1 MSQLIKKFTSG
12 GTSPASPEEDLKRQA
27 LQNSEHDNWRDAYA
41 EYSGKNG
48 SRKDRKEF
56 RKAWKSGENVR
67 ERVGA
72 ETYDQLRQ
80 QEELEQFG
88 TQGFESGS
96 NGEQNRFNRRFNRR
110 LRNGKLNLPTTP
122 ATPATPT
129 APVSQGQ
136 NSVIYPWNWD
146 TYQIKPRGG
155 LFSQSPIR
163 TSYFP
168 GAGAG
173 DPELKPKTDWNAIAA
188 EKLGEG
194 KTMQDVIALQK
205 QMGITAD
212 GKWGK
217 QTQAAYDAYQQRIQN
232 ERLMGPTPDF
242 VSPGTY
248 FDVNGPSPLMK
259 HSAYGNLGY
268 TPTTPATPT
277 TPTTPSSTPASS
289 TDRKYDLNNSEYFR
303 APHAFAN
310 KDGGSQIITVN
321 GKQYPI
327 AVTKNMYGKVDGF
340 ENDQTYAYDET
351 TGKFIKVRE
360 NMFGSVK
367 GGFDD
372 AQFEGDWFDP
382 NSYYQKRQDWL
393 KENPEPQKYPTYGAQ
408 QFTPEWTEW
417 NKKYNEANP
426 LFYQKQGGKMNRI
439 NYFQQGGAS
448 PQQQNMQQQVMQLV
462 QAAMQGDK
470 KATQTIQQ
478 VIQAAE
484 QGDQQAQ
491 QIAQM
496 IQQVMEQVKGQAVS
510 AKWGSK
516 LGYIKS
522 LKYAKGGKTCSS
534 CQNEGKSLETSPI
547 NKSLKKPIKK
557 VEEKACGGKTKK
569 R

>member
-1 MSQLIKKFTSG
+1 MPGSNEYSISPVLTAKTGTGTGTGTEATSTLVAKSAATP
-12 GTSPASPEEDLKRQA
+12 TSDLTTDYRKSA

-48 SRKDRKEF
+48 SWKDRREF
-56 RKAWKSGENVR
+56 KKAWKSGENVR

-88 TQGFESGS
+88 TQGFGSGS
-96 NGEQNRFNRRFNRR
+96 EGEQNRFNRRFNRQ
-110 LRNGKLNLPTTP
+110 LRNGRLNLPTTP
-122 ATPATPT
+122 APT

-146 TYQIKPRGG
+146 TYQIRPRGG
-155 LFSQSPIR
+155 LFSQSFMR

-173 DPELKPKTDWNAIAA
+173 AGAGNNPELKPKTDWNAIAA

-217 QTQAAYDAYQQRIQN
+217 QTQAAYDAMQKDIEN
-232 ERLMGPTPDF
+232 MMTLTPDSESK
-242 VSPGTY
+242 VTY
-248 FDVNGPSPLMK
+248 FDINGASPLIK
-259 HSAYGNLGY
+259 HSVYNPNSTYTDLSKPIEQPIIQQNSNQFSGEKTYSKMGLVTDFDNWYIKSLGNNV
-268 TPTTPATPT
+268 PM
-277 TPTTPSSTPASS
+277 
-289 TDRKYDLNNSEYFR
+289 R
-303 APHAFAN
+303 
-310 KDGGSQIITVN
+310 
-321 GKQYPI
+321 
-327 AVTKNMYGKVDGF
+327 
-340 ENDQTYAYDET
+340 
-351 TGKFIKVRE
+351 
-360 NMFGSVK
+360 GSVINYEK
-367 GGFDD
+367 LH
-372 AQFEGDWFDP
+372 GDP
-382 NSYYQKRQDWL
+382 EYQKSFNSFKSQYVDTGWGGGKNRFVRVEDYQSIPKQFD
-393 KENPEPQKYPTYGAQ
+393 ENGQLTQEYKDYIT
-408 QFTPEWTEW
+408 
-417 NKKYNEANP
+417 NERAKA
-426 LFYQKQGGKMNRI
+426 YMISRKQGGKMNKI
-439 NYFQQGGAS
+439 KYFQQGG
-448 PQQQNMQQQVMQLV
+448 QMQQQDPKQQITQLV
-462 QAAMQGDK
+462 QAAMQGDEQ
-470 KATQTIQQ
+470 ATQQINQ
-478 VIQAAE
+478 VFEAAK

-496 IQQVMEQVKGQAVS
+496 IQQVVQELKGQATI

-522 LKYAKGGKTCSS
+522 LKYAKGGKTCLS
-534 CQNEGKSLETSPI
+534 CQNGGKPLETSPV

>member
-1 MSQLIKKFTSG
+1 MSQLIKKFDSG
-12 GTSPASPEEDLKRQA
+12 GTSPTSTEEELKRQA
-27 LQNSEHDNWRDAYA
+27 LQNSNHDNWRDAYA

-48 SRKDRKEF
+48 SWKDKREF

-72 ETYDQLRQ
+72 ETYDQLRR

-88 TQGFESGS
+88 TQGFGSGS
-96 NGEQNRFNRRFNRR
+96 EGEQTRFNRRFNRR
-110 LRNGKLNLPTTP
+110 LRNGRLNLPTAPTTP

-129 APVSQGQ
+129 TPAQGQ

-146 TYQIKPRGG
+146 TYQIRPRGG

-163 TSYFP
+163 TSYFS

-173 DPELKPKTDWNAIAA
+173 AGAGVGNDPELKQKTDWNAIAA

-259 HSAYGNLGY
+259 HSVYNDPSSMYANISKSTEQPIIQQNSNQFSGEKTYSKMGLVTDFDDWYIKSLGDNVPMRGNVIDYEKLH
-268 TPTTPATPT
+268 ATP
-277 TPTTPSSTPASS
+277 
-289 TDRKYDLNNSEYFR
+289 E
-303 APHAFAN
+303 
-310 KDGGSQIITVN
+310 
-321 GKQYPI
+321 
-327 AVTKNMYGKVDGF
+327 
-340 ENDQTYAYDET
+340 
-351 TGKFIKVRE
+351 
-360 NMFGSVK
+360 
-367 GGFDD
+367 
-372 AQFEGDWFDP
+372 
-382 NSYYQKRQDWL
+382 YQKSFNSFKSQYVDTGWGGGKNRFVRVEDYQSIPNQFD
-393 KENPEPQKYPTYGAQ
+393 ENGQLTQEYKDYMA
-408 QFTPEWTEW
+408 
-417 NKKYNEANP
+417 NERAKA
-426 LFYQKQGGKMNRI
+426 YMISRKQGGKMNRI
-439 NYFQQGGAS
+439 NYFQQGGAA

-522 LKYAKGGKTCSS
+522 LKYAKGGKTCPS
-534 CQNEGKSLETSPI
+534 CENGGKPLQTPSV
-547 NKSLKKPIKK
+547 KKPIKK
-557 VEEKACGGKTKK
+557 IEEKACGGKTKK